1 VKLYGQAA
9 RRVFGICP
17 DNEGKKSEERSTCS
31 LYALLLVC
39 VGLFLTPIFMKK
51 ALSTAIIAT
60 ILIASSAWA
69 DTSTSTTGKN
79 ETRREMRE
87 DRREIRKDMR
97 EDMKDYRKEHRND
110 IKEMKSDCKTRLDA
124 ATTDT
129 EKESIKAECKA
140 EAKAAREAL
149 RENIKALREAKFATM
164 LAKLKT
170 QIEGKLD
177 TIKALPADKKAEWK
191 VKVNERLDD
200 LEDKANER
208 ENDNLILTIA
218 AIREIIAS
226 V

>member
-1 VKLYGQAA
+1 
-9 RRVFGICP
+9 
-17 DNEGKKSEERSTCS
+17 
-31 LYALLLVC
+31 
-39 VGLFLTPIFMKK
+39 MKK

-69 DTSTSTTGKN
+69 DTSTNGSTTSDDSD
-79 ETRREMRE
+79 ERELHQEHRRERE
-87 DRREIRKDMR
+87 ERRELRHDIRDETKA
-97 EDMKDYRKEHRND
+97 EIKDYRKEHRDD
-110 IKEMKSDCKTRLDA
+110 IKQAKTECKTRIDA

-129 EKESIKAECKA
+129 EKETIKAECKA

-149 RENIKALREAKFATM
+149 RENIKTLREAKFATM
-164 LAKLKT
+164 LTNLKT

-191 VKVNERLDD
+191 EKVNSRLDD

-208 ENDNLILTIA
+208 GNDNLVLTIT
-218 AIREIIAS
+218 AIREIVAG

>member
-1 VKLYGQAA
+1 
-9 RRVFGICP
+9 
-17 DNEGKKSEERSTCS
+17 
-31 LYALLLVC
+31 
-39 VGLFLTPIFMKK
+39 MKK

-69 DTSTSTTGKN
+69 DTSAPTGNN

-140 EAKAAREAL
+140 EAKTAREAL
-149 RENIKALREAKFATM
+149 RENIKTLREAKFATM

-191 VKVNERLDD
+191 VKVNERLDN

-218 AIREIIAS
+218 AIREIVAN